1 MIVFSAISLLNHI
14 TIKDTIGSVK
24 IHNGALIK
32 ANANN
37 YRESSYI

>member
-1 MIVFSAISLLNHI
+1 MIVFGSISILNHI
-14 TIKDTIGSVK
+14 TIKDAVGSVK
-24 IHNGALIK
+24 IHNCALIK